1 MDVGSL
7 DVRRKPT
14 PEGFYKGIVQEVK
27 WNDSPNRGGV
37 FVKKAKVRI
46 LILTDNPNVDEST
59 KGRAAFD
66 NLQWTQAMA
75 WRFGS
80 LYAACNGLYD
90 DDDDLADMTP
100 EKFEKG
106 IVQKE
111 VYFDVVHKA
120 VPWDDGIPRTMENLQ
135 NYRSVE

>member
-46 LILTDNPNVDEST
+46 LILTDNPNVGEST
-59 KGRAAFD
+59 KGMSVFD

-80 LYAACNGLYD
+80 LYAACNGLCD

-120 VPWDDGIPRTMENLQ
+120 VPWDDGFPRTMENLQ